1 MAIDLPASFE
11 TVFNIDWNIVK
22 DKVQDYAPVIDVI
35 KSTWSHETL
44 KEIAEGKVFVPDETL
59 NDILKKNISEKSP
72 ITLLKVTSKDT
83 GRLVVY
89 GETRKLGRVEL
100 SGTIEECVH
109 NDSGTYVSYRVR
121 ERELLDHGLGSW
133 IFSRISI
140 SMTQKIMGGLKFSD
154 GVPTKIHGNTIR
166 VDLSKLVEE
175 SDLSKTEFHGH
186 RLVDMV
192 GIEGA
197 KPKEGGIEIDTKL
210 NVPDDIK
217 ALLLGILK

>member
-11 TVFNIDWNIVK
+11 VIANIDWDMVK
-22 DKVQDYAPVIDVI
+22 NKVQDYAPVIEVI

-44 KEIAEGKVFVPDETL
+44 REIAEGKVFVPDETL
-59 NDILKKNISEKSP
+59 NDMLKKNISEKSP
-72 ITLLKVTSKDT
+72 ITMLKVTSRDT
-83 GRLVVY
+83 GRLEIY
-89 GETRKLGRVEL
+89 GETKNLGRVEL

-109 NDSGTYVSYRVR
+109 RGDSTYVSYRVR

-133 IFSRISI
+133 IFSRISM

-154 GVPTKIHGNTIR
+154 DVPTKIHGNTIT
-166 VDLSKLVEE
+166 VDLSKIVGETE
-175 SDLSKTEFHGH
+175 LSKTEFHGY
-186 RLVDMV
+186 RLVDVV

-210 NVPDDIK
+210 NVPDNIK
-217 ALLLGILK
+217 ELILGILK